1 MTRQRNMSAAAAAA
15 ATKAED
21 TTMVEKINKSD
32 VEKVE
37 EDVEKGDE
45 STPAVE
51 ESWLDWDELS
61 LMLTRE
67 VVDEQMSWGYFSLPI
82 WGVEA
87 YGLFFSDVVWDD
99 DIWNLKSIKDV
110 PANP

>member
-1 MTRQRNMSAAAAAA
+1 MSAAAAA

-45 STPAVE
+45 STPA
-51 ESWLDWDELS
+51 
-61 LMLTRE
+61 
-67 VVDEQMSWGYFSLPI
+67 MSWGYFSLPI

-87 YGLFFSDVVWDD
+87 YGSFFSDVVWDD
-99 DIWNLKSIKDV
+99 DIWSLKSIKDV
-110 PANP
+110 PPNP

>member
-1 MTRQRNMSAAAAAA
+1 MSAAAAAAA

-37 EDVEKGDE
+37 EDVEKRDE

-51 ESWLDWDELS
+51 ENWLDWDELS
-61 LMLTRE
+61 LMLTRGF
-67 VVDEQMSWGYFSLPI
+67 VDEQMSWGYFSLPI

-87 YGLFFSDVVWDD
+87 YGSFLSDAVWDD
-99 DIWNLKSIKDV
+99 DIWNLKSIKDA

>member
-1 MTRQRNMSAAAAAA
+1 MKRQRNVCAAAAAPP
-15 ATKAED
+15 KAED
-21 TTMVEKINKSD
+21 TTMVKNINKRD
-32 VEKVE
+32 VEEVE
-37 EDVEKGDE
+37 EEIKNGVE
-45 STPAVE
+45 SAPAVAE
-51 ESWLDWDELS
+51 NWLDWDELP

-87 YGLFFSDVVWDD
+87 YGSLFGDVVWGD
-99 DIWNLKSIKDV
+99 DIWNLKSIKKV